1 VSRRFCFTL
10 DLKDDPARIVEHRSW
25 GWKGLANRGNESF
38 TFQSGAIQRR
48 CNPLIR
54 VNAHTD
60 RDIMTAKP
68 DVDENQLSRILFL
81 LALSIFINYLD
92 RGNLSIAAPLL
103 KNEFQLSATQLG
115 VLLSSFFWTYS
126 LVLPLS
132 GWLVDRFD
140 VKWVIA
146 GGFVLW
152 SAATAATG
160 AVHAFGTLLL
170 ARLALGAGESVSYPA
185 CSTILSR
192 YFPEHQRG
200 FANASIVAGMALG
213 PAVGTLAGGIL
224 MSRFG
229 WRPVFLVMGV
239 ASLLW
244 LLPWLRWMPKSHRDS
259 PLQSG
264 VFAPSIFQILE
275 QRSAW
280 GTFAGLFC
288 MNYLM
293 YFLLTWL
300 PFYLVHER
308 HFSLAAMAKIAG
320 SAYFLMAVA
329 AMSGGWVSDR
339 CISSGEAPTLVRKTF
354 MVVGQVGAGISLA
367 ACVLGGPVL
376 SVVCLLL
383 AAALWGISASNTWAI
398 TQTLAGPQ
406 AAGKWTG
413 LQNFVGNLAGW
424 IAPVV
429 TGFVVDKTG
438 RFFWAFIIAAVI
450 ALFGSLSWIFIV
462 GALRQVDWATRPA
475 YADSR

>member
-1 VSRRFCFTL
+1 
-10 DLKDDPARIVEHRSW
+10 
-25 GWKGLANRGNESF
+25 
-38 TFQSGAIQRR
+38 
-48 CNPLIR
+48 
-54 VNAHTD
+54 
-60 RDIMTAKP
+60 MTAKP
-68 DVDENQLSRILFL
+68 EVDGIRLSRVLFL
-81 LALSIFINYLD
+81 LALSVFINYLD

-126 LVLPLS
+126 FFLPLS

-146 GGFVLW
+146 GGFILW

-160 AVHAFGTLLL
+160 AVHAFGTLLF

-192 YFPEHQRG
+192 YFPEHKRG
-200 FANASIVAGMALG
+200 FANASIVAGMAMG
-213 PAVGTLAGGIL
+213 PAFGTLAGGSL

-229 WRPVFLVMGV
+229 WRPVFLVVGLT
-239 ASLLW
+239 SLLW
-244 LLPWLRWMPKSHRDS
+244 LLPWFRWMPRGQNYS
-259 PLQSG
+259 PSRSG
-264 VFAPSIFQILE
+264 LSAPGILQILE

-280 GTFAGLFC
+280 GTCVGLFC
-288 MNYLM
+288 INYLI

-300 PFYLVHER
+300 PFYLVRER
-308 HFSLAAMAKIAG
+308 HLSLAAMAKIAG
-320 SAYFLMAVA
+320 LAYFLMAVA
-329 AMSGGWVSDR
+329 ATSAGWASDR
-339 CISSGEAPTLVRKTF
+339 CIALGKTPTLVRKTF

-367 ACVLGGPVL
+367 ACVVSGPVL
-376 SVVCLLL
+376 SVACLLL

-413 LQNFVGNLAGW
+413 LQNFLGNLAGW

-429 TGFVVDKTG
+429 TGLVVDKTG
-438 RFFWAFIIAAVI
+438 RFFWAFIITAVI
-450 ALFGSLSWIFIV
+450 AVLGSLSWIFIV
-462 GALRQVDWATRPA
+462 GALREVDWATRPA

>member
-1 VSRRFCFTL
+1 M
-10 DLKDDPARIVEHRSW
+10 
-25 GWKGLANRGNESF
+25 
-38 TFQSGAIQRR
+38 SG
-48 CNPLIR
+48 
-54 VNAHTD
+54 NAHQHFWRYA
-60 RDIMTAKP
+60 RDCHTMTAKP
-68 DVDENQLSRILFL
+68 EVDEIRLSRVLFL
-81 LALSIFINYLD
+81 LALSVFINYLD
-92 RGNLSIAAPLL
+92 RGNLSLAAPLL

-126 LVLPLS
+126 FVLPLS

-140 VKWVIA
+140 VKRVIA

-185 CSTILSR
+185 GSTILSR
-192 YFPEHQRG
+192 YFPEHKRG

-224 MSRFG
+224 MNRFG
-229 WRPVFLVMGV
+229 WRPVFLVVGLT
-239 ASLLW
+239 SLLW

-259 PLQSG
+259 PSQSG
-264 VFAPSIFQILE
+264 LSAPGILQILA

-280 GTFAGLFC
+280 GTCIGLFC

-320 SAYFLMAVA
+320 LAYFVMAVA
-329 AMSGGWVSDR
+329 ATSAGWVSDR
-339 CISSGEAPTLVRKTF
+339 CIASGKTPSRVRKTF
-354 MVVGQVGAGISLA
+354 MVVGQVAAGISLA
-367 ACVLGGPVL
+367 ACVVGGPVL

-383 AAALWGISASNTWAI
+383 AAAFWGISASNTWAI

-413 LQNFVGNLAGW
+413 LQNFLGNLAGW

-429 TGFVVDKTG
+429 TGVVVDKTG
-438 RFFWAFIIAAVI
+438 RFFWAFIITAVI
-450 ALFGSLSWIFIV
+450 ASLGSLSWIFIV
-462 GALRQVDWATRPA
+462 GAVRQVDWSTRPA